1 MNMEPEL
8 KAMSDVYQVLKDLKP
23 EAQQRIIN
31 WVLEKFSLS
40 TVSSSQIPTQKSFTQ
55 EQIMEMGFES
65 FNTLADVFVKITPA
79 NDPEKVLIAASYLQS
94 KSDSDLTG
102 REINK
107 ELNHLGHGVG
117 NITNAISSLI
127 NRNPRLMIQTRKEGK
142 TKQAQKKYKVTVEGI
157 NAAKKMFQEVGE

>member
-1 MNMEPEL
+1 METEL
-8 KAMSDVYQVLKDLKP
+8 KAMNEVYQVLQGLEP

-31 WVLEKFSLS
+31 WVLEKLSLTTS
-40 TVSSSQIPTQKSFTQ
+40 PVSQKAGQQSFVQ
-55 EQIMEMGFES
+55 EQAREISFES
-65 FNTLADVFVKITPA
+65 FDTLADVFAAVTATTEP
-79 NDPEKVLIAASYLQS
+79 DKVLIAASYLQS

-107 ELNHLGHGVG
+107 NLNHLGHGVG

-127 NRNPRLMIQTRKEGK
+127 NRAPKLMIQTRKEGK

-157 NAAKKMFQEVGE
+157 NAAKKMLQDLGE